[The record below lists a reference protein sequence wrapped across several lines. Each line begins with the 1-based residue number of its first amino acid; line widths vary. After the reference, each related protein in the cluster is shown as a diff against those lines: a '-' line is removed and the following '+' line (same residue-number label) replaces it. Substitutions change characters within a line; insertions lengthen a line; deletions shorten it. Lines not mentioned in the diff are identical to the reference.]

1 VIQEWASTLD
11 HFEEVLFNGPFAQG
25 RVVVE
30 VADELATQCPHIID
44 VFLDGLWRQVRRGK
58 IFQERTEQGQ

>member
-1 VIQEWASTLD
+1 
-11 HFEEVLFNGPFAQG
+11 VLFNGPFAQG

-44 VFLDGLWRQVRRGK
+44 VFLDGLWRQVRGGK